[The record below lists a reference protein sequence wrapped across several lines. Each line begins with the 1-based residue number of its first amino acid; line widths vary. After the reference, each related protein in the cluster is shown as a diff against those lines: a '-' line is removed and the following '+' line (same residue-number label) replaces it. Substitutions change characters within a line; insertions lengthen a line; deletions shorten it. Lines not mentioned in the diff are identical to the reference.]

1 MGAGEMDDPEVIARV
16 DGAVGRLI
24 LNRPKALHALTFD
37 MCGAM
42 IDALLAWRADARV
55 HTVLIDHAGG
65 RGFCAGGDVRAA
77 AADPVLAKTFFRTEY
92 QLDGL
97 LFSYPKPVVV
107 VMDGVTMG
115 GGVGVALPARYRI
128 ATERTVLAMPEGAI
142 GLFPDVG
149 AAWRL
154 ARLPGSV
161 GIWMA
166 LTGARLGLADCML
179 LGLATDYAP
188 SVRAQQLKALLI
200 AEPERFEEHLTELEG
215 DPGDPPLSLVRD
227 DIDRLFGHPTLE
239 AVVEALRADRSE
251 WAKAQL
257 AAVERHSPT
266 TLKVAFRQIHDAA
279 RLERFEDQLAVDYR
293 LASRIA
299 GSHDFAEGVRAVLV
313 DKDNRPTWRPAT
325 IEAVDPAAL
334 DALFA
339 PLPPEEEWRPVG

>member
-1 MGAGEMDDPEVIARV
+1 MDEPEILARV
-16 DGAVGRLI
+16 EGSVGRLT
-24 LNRPKALHALTFD
+24 LNRPKALHALTLG
-37 MCGAM
+37 MCQAM
-42 IDALLAWRADARV
+42 TDALLAWRDDPDV
-55 HTVLIDHAGG
+55 KLVLLDHSGE
-65 RGFCAGGDVRAA
+65 RGFCAGGDIKALAESGRGDGSAA
-77 AADPVLAKTFFRTEY
+77 RKFFHTEY
-92 QLDGL
+92 RLNHL
-97 LFSYPKPVVV
+97 LFVYPKPVVA

-166 LTGARLGLADCML
+166 LTGARLGPADCML

-188 SVRAQQLKALLI
+188 SVRAQQLRALLI